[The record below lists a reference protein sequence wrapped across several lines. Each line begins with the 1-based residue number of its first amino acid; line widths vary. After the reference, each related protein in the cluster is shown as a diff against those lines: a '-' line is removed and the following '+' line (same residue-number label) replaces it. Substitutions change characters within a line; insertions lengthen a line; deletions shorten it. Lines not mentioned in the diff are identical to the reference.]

1 MEPRNSPAGDK
12 LPLVLLVLDDES
24 RAARLE
30 PALQGEAYRIRIVS
44 SLSLP
49 LPAQEVEPDLGITWF
64 PYSSPEALPE
74 FENLIRAIQALGRSE
89 PLPVLLIVDQD
100 GAGWVEPCFRLGIT
114 DILMRPIHPLILRQ
128 RVRLLL
134 KARQTESMIYQLKQ
148 RVENQER
155 RRMINALDS
164 ALQTLRTDDP
174 ETGRPP
180 AGIVK
185 APAPFRIRPDTL
197 FDAEQH
203 CLIFD
208 QAGRIAARK
217 VLLTV
222 DQSSI
227 LLYMI
232 CHPYRALSNQEI
244 AEAALGYGKLDEI
257 QARGIVRPHILRLRR
272 KLEELSDSPEIVQT
286 VRGSGYI
293 FSPD

>member
-1 MEPRNSPAGDK
+1 MQARNSPDSDSI
-12 LPLVLLVLDDES
+12 PVVLLVVDDAL
-24 RAARLE
+24 RARRLT
-30 PALQGEAYRIRIVS
+30 PALQGEDYRIEIVS
-44 SLSLP
+44 SLALP
-49 LPAQEVEPDLGITWF
+49 LPVPEVEPELGIAWF
-64 PYSSPEALPE
+64 PYSAPEALPE
-74 FENLIRAIQALGRSE
+74 FEKLIRAIQALGQSE

-134 KARQTESMIYQLKQ
+134 KARQTERMIRQLK
-148 RVENQER
+148 RKMEGQER

-164 ALQTLRTDDP
+164 ALHTLRTDSAQP
-174 ETGRPP
+174 AKSTPVITKPP
-180 AGIVK
+180 S
-185 APAPFRIRPDTL
+185 PFFIRSQL
-197 FDAEQH
+197 EFDAEQH
-203 CLIFD
+203 CLILD
-208 QAGRIAARK
+208 REDRVATRK

-244 AEAALGYGKLDEI
+244 AEAALRYGKLDEI

-272 KLEELSDSPEIVQT
+272 KLEQLSDSPEILQT

-293 FSPD
+293 FSPE